1 MSAILSPASSAH
13 VLRELSEI
21 QRRALEDYARA
32 LGVSPN
38 DWHLVPATREF
49 VEQLAVANVVARIT
63 CNPARRE
70 HSITAIWNRAA
81 ALLGLSPRTARKRRE
96 RARSYLAVKDASA
109 DHQIL
114 DLRA

>member
-1 MSAILSPASSAH
+1 MSAASSAH
-13 VLRELSEI
+13 VLRELSAI
-21 QRRALEDYARA
+21 QRRALDDYARA

-63 CNPARRE
+63 RNPARRE
-70 HSITAIWNRAA
+70 HSTSAIWNRAA

-96 RARSYLAVKDASA
+96 RARSYLALGACPTDLQSA
-109 DHQIL
+109 
-114 DLRA
+114 APTTE